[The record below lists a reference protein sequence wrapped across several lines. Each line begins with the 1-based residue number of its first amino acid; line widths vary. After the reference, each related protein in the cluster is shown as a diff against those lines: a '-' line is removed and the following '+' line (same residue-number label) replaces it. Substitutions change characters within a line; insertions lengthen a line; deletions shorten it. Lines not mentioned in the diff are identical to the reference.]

1 MISNLLRKVK
11 KAPWVLAQP
20 LTKKPNNPQS
30 VISDLFVWRCNQDWN
45 TYFEL
50 LDLASLF
57 GDEGQHQVDII
68 FFDNNGEN
76 FYQKSI
82 ELSGLYRQVLDIS
95 KVLSMIKQLPS
106 DYGTFCVF
114 HKKIPNKI
122 LKLESF
128 IAERGYV
135 SYQYQNAPLRSYMH
149 GNLDAIDDSLELLS
163 GSSFLNRQYN
173 LQYLLEVGKAYEI
186 ALVNASSKN
195 KKVELKVIDFNDSIW
210 MEKSIILKPKQ
221 LFILP
226 VKDIPNPC
234 QLIIKSKIIMAR
246 PIIFCFDNNKMDVF
260 HG

>member
-1 MISNLLRKVK
+1 MINNLLRKVK

-30 VISDLFVWRCNQDWN
+30 VISDLFLWRCNQDWN

-50 LDLASLF
+50 LDLASIF
-57 GDEGQHQVDII
+57 GDEGQHQVDIV

-76 FYQKSI
+76 FHQNSI

-95 KVLSMIKQLPS
+95 KVLSTLKQLPS

-114 HKKIPNKI
+114 HKKIPNSV
-122 LKLESF
+122 LKLQSF

-135 SYQYQNAPLRSYMH
+135 SYQYKNAPLRSYVH
-149 GNLDAIDDSLELLS
+149 GNLDAIDDSLTPLS

-173 LQYLLEVGKAYEI
+173 LQYLLEMGKAYEI
-186 ALVNASSKN
+186 VLVNTSLKN
-195 KKVELKVIDFNDSIW
+195 KKVEFKVVDFNDSVL
-210 MEKSIILKPKQ
+210 MEKCITLKPKQ
-221 LFILP
+221 VFILP
-226 VKDIPNPC
+226 IKDIPNPSH
-234 QLIIKSKIIMAR
+234 LIIKNKIIMAR
-246 PIIFCFDNNKMDVF
+246 PVVFCFDNDKMDVF

>member
-57 GDEGQHQVDII
+57 GDEGQHQVDIV

-76 FYQKSI
+76 FHQKSI

-95 KVLSMIKQLPS
+95 RVLSTLKQLPS

-114 HKKIPNKI
+114 HKKIPNSV
-122 LKLESF
+122 LKLQSF
-128 IAERGYV
+128 IAERGYI
-135 SYQYQNAPLRSYMH
+135 SYQYKNAPLCSYVH
-149 GNLDAIDDSLELLS
+149 GNLDAIDDCLTPLG
-163 GSSFLNRQYN
+163 GSSFFNRQYN
-173 LQYLLEVGKAYEI
+173 LQYLLMPDKKYEL
-186 ALVNASSKN
+186 ALINASSTN
-195 KKVELKVIDFNDSIW
+195 KKIKFKILEFDS
-210 MEKSIILKPKQ
+210 SIQIQ
-221 LFILP
+221 EI
-226 VKDIPNPC
+226 IT
-234 QLIIKSKIIMAR
+234 IKSKQVFVLPIKDLSNPSRLIIESKMIMAR
-246 PIIFCFDNNKMDVF
+246 PVVFCFSDNNMDVF

>member
-1 MISNLLRKVK
+1 MINNLLRKVK

-30 VISDLFVWRCNQDWN
+30 LISDLFVWRFNQDWN

-57 GDEGQHQVDII
+57 GDEGQHQVDIV

-76 FYQKSI
+76 FHQKSI
-82 ELSGLYRQVLDIS
+82 ELSSLYRQVLDIS
-95 KVLSMIKQLPS
+95 KVLSTLKQLPS

-114 HKKIPNKI
+114 HKKIPNSV
-122 LKLESF
+122 LKLQSF

-135 SYQYQNAPLRSYMH
+135 SYQYKNAPLRSYVH
-149 GNLDAIDDSLELLS
+149 GNLDAIDDSLALLS
-163 GSSFLNRQYN
+163 GSSFLSRKYN
-173 LQYLLEVGKAYEI
+173 LQYLLEMGKAYEI

-195 KKVELKVIDFNDSIW
+195 KKVEFKVIDFNDSIW
-210 MEKSIILKPKQ
+210 MEKFITLKPKQ
-221 LFILP
+221 LFILS
-226 VKDIPNPC
+226 VKDFPNPS

-246 PIIFCFDNNKMDVF
+246 PVVFCFDNDKMDVF

>member
-30 VISDLFVWRCNQDWN
+30 VISDLFVWRCHQDWK

-57 GDEGQHQVDII
+57 GDEGQHQVDIV
-68 FFDNNGEN
+68 FFDSNGEN
-76 FYQKSI
+76 FHQKSI

-95 KVLSMIKQLPS
+95 KLLSTLKQLPS
-106 DYGTFCVF
+106 DYGTFCVL
-114 HKKIPNKI
+114 HKKIPNSV
-122 LKLESF
+122 LKLQSF

-135 SYQYQNAPLRSYMH
+135 SYQYKNAPLRSYVH
-149 GNLDAIDDSLELLS
+149 GNLDAIDDSLAPLS

-173 LQYLLEVGKAYEI
+173 LQYLLEMGKAYEI

-195 KKVELKVIDFNDSIW
+195 KKVEFKVIDFNASIW
-210 MEKSIILKPKQ
+210 MEKFINLKPKQ
-221 LFILP
+221 VFILP
-226 VKDIPNPC
+226 IKDIPNPSH
-234 QLIIKSKIIMAR
+234 LIIKNKIIMAR
-246 PIIFCFDNNKMDVF
+246 PVVFSFDNNKMDVF